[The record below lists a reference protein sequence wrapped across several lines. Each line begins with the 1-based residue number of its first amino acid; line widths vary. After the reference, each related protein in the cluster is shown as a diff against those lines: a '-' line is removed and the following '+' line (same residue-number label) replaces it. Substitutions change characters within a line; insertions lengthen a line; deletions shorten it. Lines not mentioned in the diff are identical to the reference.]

1 MMLTLC
7 HQLDLLPP
15 ITLLLLIDLLGQV
28 HQLGQLDQQV
38 LSLHQLSQG
47 KPLNQWA
54 VLLASLLAS
63 GQHQW
68 DPRLSPLHLDF
79 CLEQSF
85 LFYICTRN
93 ISRSRPI
100 RSRNRG
106 SSKGGT
112 KERSQL
118 FTLNQLMIQRQS
130 L

>member
-15 ITLLLLIDLLGQV
+15 ITLLLFIYLLGQV

-54 VLLASLLAS
+54 VLLASFL

-68 DPRLSPLHLDF
+68 DPQLKLSRL
-79 CLEQSF
+79 
-85 LFYICTRN
+85 
-93 ISRSRPI
+93 
-100 RSRNRG
+100 
-106 SSKGGT
+106 
-112 KERSQL
+112 
-118 FTLNQLMIQRQS
+118 
-130 L
+130 